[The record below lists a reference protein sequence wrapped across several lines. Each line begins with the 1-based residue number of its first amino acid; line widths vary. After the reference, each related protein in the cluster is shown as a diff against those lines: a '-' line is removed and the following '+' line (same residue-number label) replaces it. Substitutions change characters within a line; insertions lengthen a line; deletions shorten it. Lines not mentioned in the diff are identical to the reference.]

1 MSDDAGLFFP
11 SDDTK
16 GSPLNAHPANSV
28 FTTYRLGPLDLRNRV
43 IKCGTNEGLSRGGL
57 VTEALI
63 DWHRRF
69 ARGGVAI
76 TTLSYCSVSAE
87 GRTFADQVWMRDEA
101 MPGLRR
107 FTDAIHAE
115 GARAAIQ
122 LGHAGWFASR
132 KVIGGRPIG
141 PSATLSPHGQAV
153 SRKMDTGDFK
163 RVRQEFADAARLAVD
178 AGFDALEVHL
188 GHGYLLSQFL
198 SPYNNRRRDDYGGSI
213 ENRARFPR
221 EVLVAVRD
229 AAGPDVAIWPKLNM
243 LDGFRGG
250 LELHEGLAVARLI
263 EADGT
268 VDALQLTGGHTLRSP
283 MFLMRGDVPLR
294 EMIRYEKDR
303 IRKLGMQLLGPF
315 LIRKVPFEE
324 GFFLPCAKQF
334 RAELEIPL
342 MLLGGI
348 NELSTMNTAID
359 EEGFELIAV
368 GRALLRDPDL
378 VNRMRQ
384 GEAVSSLCNH
394 WNICMAEME
403 RESGTRCVLLEG
415 SAG

>member
-1 MSDDAGLFFP
+1 MPERA
-11 SDDTK
+11 T
-16 GSPLNAHPANSV
+16 HPA

-43 IKCGTNEGLSRGGL
+43 VKCGTNEGLSRNGL
-57 VTEALI
+57 VTDALI

-69 ARGGVAI
+69 ATGGVAI
-76 TTLSYCSVSAE
+76 TTLAYCSVSAE
-87 GRTFADQVWMRDEA
+87 GRTFADQIWMRDEA
-101 MPGLRR
+101 LPGLRR
-107 FTDAIHAE
+107 FVSAIHAE

-122 LGHAGWFASR
+122 LGHAGWFASSR
-132 KVIGGRPIG
+132 VIGGRPIG
-141 PSATLSPHGQAV
+141 PSSTLSPHGQAI
-153 SRKMDTGDFK
+153 SRKMDSEDFR
-163 RVRQEFADAARLAVD
+163 RVRNQFAEAARLAVA

-198 SPYNNRRRDDYGGSI
+198 CPYNNRRTDDYGGSI

-243 LDGFRGG
+243 LDGFPGG
-250 LELHEGLAVARLI
+250 LELHDGLAVARLI

-294 EMIRYEKDR
+294 EMVRYEGDR
-303 IRKLGMQLLGPF
+303 LRRIALRVLGPL

-324 GFFLPCAKQF
+324 AFFLGCARHF

-348 NELSTMNTAID
+348 NELSTMNAAVE
-359 EEGFELIAV
+359 EEGFELVAV
-368 GRALLRDPDL
+368 GRALLRDPEL
-378 VNRMRQ
+378 VNRMRR
-384 GEAVSSLCNH
+384 GAATGSLCNH
-394 WNICMAEME
+394 CNKCMAEME
-403 RESGTRCVLLEG
+403 RDSGTRCVLIPSG
-415 SAG
+415 RRAPDRAGLPPSGERA

>member
-1 MSDDAGLFFP
+1 MPQTA
-11 SDDTK
+11 T
-16 GSPLNAHPANSV
+16 SPV
-28 FTTYRLGPLDLRNRV
+28 FTTHLLGPLELRNRL
-43 IKCGTNEGLSRGGL
+43 IKCGTNEGLSRNGL
-57 VTEALI
+57 VTDALI

-69 ARGGVAI
+69 ATGGVAM

-87 GRTFADQVWMRDEA
+87 GRTFADQIWMRDEA
-101 MPGLRR
+101 LPGLRR

-141 PSATLSPHGQAV
+141 PSSTLSPHGQAI
-153 SRKMDTGDFK
+153 SRRMNTEDFK
-163 RVRQEFADAARLAVD
+163 RVREEFGRAAQLAVA

-198 SPYNNRRRDDYGGSI
+198 CPYNNRRRDDYGGSI

-221 EVLVAVRD
+221 EVLVTVRD

-243 LDGFRGG
+243 QDGFRGG

-268 VDALQLTGGHTLRSP
+268 VDAFQLTGGHTLRSP

-294 EMIRYEKDR
+294 EMIRYERDR
-303 IRKLGMQLLGPF
+303 LRRLGLRLLGPL
-315 LIRKVPFEE
+315 LIRKVPFAEA
-324 GFFLPCAKQF
+324 FFLPSARQF
-334 RAELEIPL
+334 RAELKIPL

-348 NELSTMNTAID
+348 NELSTMNAAIED
-359 EEGFELIAV
+359 EGFEFVAI

-378 VNRMRQ
+378 VNRMRH
-384 GEAVSSLCNH
+384 GETTGSLCNH
-394 WNICMAEME
+394 CNKCVAEME
-403 RESGTRCVLLEG
+403 RDSGTRCVFHPEASNVALR
-415 SAG
+415 

>member
-1 MSDDAGLFFP
+1 
-11 SDDTK
+11 
-16 GSPLNAHPANSV
+16 
-28 FTTYRLGPLDLRNRV
+28 V

-57 VTEALI
+57 MTDALI

-69 ARGGVAI
+69 ARGGVAVS
-76 TTLSYCSVSAE
+76 TLAYCSVSAE
-87 GRTFADQVWMRDEA
+87 GRTFADQIWMRDEA
-101 MPGLRR
+101 TPGLRR

-122 LGHAGWFASR
+122 LGHAGWFASSR
-132 KVIGGRPIG
+132 VIGGRPIG
-141 PSATLSPHGQAV
+141 PSSTISPHGQAI
-153 SRKMDTGDFK
+153 SRKMNSDDFK
-163 RVRQEFADAARLAVD
+163 RVRDEFANAARLAVE

-198 SPYNNRRRDDYGGSI
+198 CPYNNRRRDDYGGSI

-229 AAGPDVAIWPKLNM
+229 AVGPDIAIWPKLNM

-250 LELHEGLAVARLI
+250 LELHDGLAVARLI

-294 EMIRYEKDR
+294 EMIRYERER
-303 IRKLGMQLLGPF
+303 IRKLALQLLGPF

-324 GFFLPCAKQF
+324 AFFLPSAKQF

-348 NELSTMNTAID
+348 NELTTMNAAID

-368 GRALLRDPDL
+368 GRALLRDPGL
-378 VNRMRQ
+378 VKRMRK
-384 GEAVSSLCNH
+384 GEGVSSLCNH
-394 WNICMAEME
+394 CNKCMAEME
-403 RESGTRCVLLEG
+403 LDTGTRCVLLSG
-415 SAG
+415 